1 MFTQPIP
8 DFTGRKSYVS
18 SYVWQKPS
26 QSPLLPMDSHGAFIS
41 SLTLLVQERESL
53 ASKLAFFYTTFSSTY
68 ISAPDVDPLR
78 EL

>member
-1 MFTQPIP
+1 
-8 DFTGRKSYVS
+8 
-18 SYVWQKPS
+18 
-26 QSPLLPMDSHGAFIS
+26 MDSHGAFIS